1 MHLIEELSWRGL
13 IQDMTAGTTELL
25 QKEVV
30 KGYIGFDPTADSLH
44 IGSLLPILL
53 LVHLQRSGHHP
64 VAVVGG
70 ATGRIGDPSGK
81 SAERTLLD
89 EASLQH
95 NLSRIRQQIEHILK
109 QSGKP
114 YTIVNN
120 DEWFREMK
128 FIDFARDIGKHITV
142 NYMMAKES
150 VKKRMEAG
158 LSFTEFSYQ
167 LMQAYDFYYLF
178 THYDCKLQMG
188 GADQWGNITTGIE
201 LIRKLTGREAYGFT
215 CPLLTRSDGSKFGK
229 SESGENIW
237 LDPQKTSPYQFYQFW
252 INLADTDAE
261 KMIKIFTFLS
271 QQEIDEL
278 IQKHRAHPEERVL
291 QKRLAEEITRFLHGK
306 EGYEQAIQ
314 TTQKLF
320 GKKDFSIPDESE
332 LKTMQG
338 VERIALPFP
347 DQDVE
352 LIALL
357 AEKTNIFPSR
367 GEVRRMIQNGG
378 LYLNK
383 QKVSDATSIIHREDL
398 LYGKYLLIQKG
409 KKHHY
414 LIEFT

>member
-13 IQDMTAGTTELL
+13 IQDFTAGTTEWL
-25 QKEVV
+25 QNHTV

-53 LVHLQRSGHHP
+53 LVHLQRAGHHP
-64 VAVVGG
+64 IALVGG
-70 ATGRIGDPSGK
+70 GTGRIGDPSGK
-81 SAERTLLD
+81 STERTLLD
-89 EASLQH
+89 EENLQH
-95 NLSRIRQQIEHILK
+95 NLSCIRHQIEHIL
-109 QSGKP
+109 QQTGKP
-114 YTIVNN
+114 YTILNN

-150 VKKRMEAG
+150 VKKRMESG
-158 LSFTEFSYQ
+158 LSFTEFTYQ

-178 THYDCKLQMG
+178 TRYNCTLQMG

-201 LIRKLTGREAYGFT
+201 LIRKLTGKEAYAFT

-252 INLADTDAE
+252 INLADADAE

-271 QQEIDEL
+271 QEEIQEIVET
-278 IQKHRAHPEERVL
+278 HRVHPEQRTL
-291 QKRLAEEITRFLHGK
+291 QKKLAAEITRFVHGD
-306 EGYEQAIQ
+306 EGLSQALQ
-314 TTQKLF
+314 TTQQLF
-320 GKKDFSIPDESE
+320 SKTSGALPSESE
-332 LKTMQG
+332 LQTMEG
-338 VERIALPFP
+338 VERISLPYT
-347 DQDVE
+347 DQDIE
-352 LIALL
+352 LINLL
-357 AEKTNIFPSR
+357 AEKTHIFPSK

-383 QKVSDATSIIHREDL
+383 QKVTDASKMIQRDDL

>member
-252 INLADTDAE
+252 INLADADAE

>member
-13 IQDMTAGTTELL
+13 IQDISTGTTELL

-44 IGSLLPILL
+44 IGSLLPLLL

-89 EASLQH
+89 ETSLQH
-95 NLSRIRQQIEHILK
+95 NLSSIRQQIEHILK

-201 LIRKLTGREAYGFT
+201 LIRKLTGKEAYAFT

-252 INLADTDAE
+252 INLADADAE

-271 QQEIDEL
+271 QQEINEL

-291 QKRLAEEITRFLHGK
+291 QKRLAEEITRFLHGE

-332 LKTMQG
+332 LKTMEG
-338 VERIALPFP
+338 VERISIPFP

-352 LIALL
+352 LITLL
-357 AEKTNIFPSR
+357 AEKTSIFPSR

-383 QKVSDATSIIHREDL
+383 QKVSDVTKIIHREDL

-414 LIEFT
+414 LIEFK